1 MGFFATENYKELCI
15 LVKMV
20 TKDNMQLWI
29 ESDMMIDLWFAEYMQ
44 YFRDNIII
52 SSGDFRFNLSWADLC
67 F

>member
-1 MGFFATENYKELCI
+1 
-15 LVKMV
+15 MV

-44 YFRDNIII
+44 YFRDDIII
-52 SSGDFRFNLSWADLC
+52 SSGDFIFNLSWADLC